1 MRSSIYNEKLL
12 NGGDV
17 ALPNHMGPF
26 TFTCVQGLKNT
37 NTLLEQCYKT
47 GP

>member
-1 MRSSIYNEKLL
+1 MITICNEKLL
-12 NGGDV
+12 NGGVV